1 MNPDVVFVV
10 SSVIIAIAIPAS
22 YWAGTHAGHS
32 AAEASIDWLRVELQQ
47 ANERLFA
54 VSREPGAVI
63 PARTEPVAPPIE
75 LPRELELYIGDWESA
90 ETQDVLRHQFRGLI
104 EDGVPP
110 SEILRRQLE
119 S

>member
-63 PARTEPVAPPIE
+63 PPRQEVPAPLVE
-75 LPRELELYIGDWESA
+75 LPRDLEQLAGDFESA
-90 ETQDVLRHQFRGLI
+90 NVQETLRSQFRALI
-104 EDGVPP
+104 VEGVSPG
-110 SEILRRQLE
+110 EIVRRHLD